1 MSLALSS
8 PLSPEEHI
16 QAQAALWALLSRQAR
31 LYAPESSSLSAE
43 TTAALAESILFTL
56 DGLQNPRVL
65 LSGDLESRFQAGR
78 RRLEQKIA
86 LGKGLWETA
95 CSTLPPYENRF
106 LADTLRSIGK
116 GLNRYDFRFFAQK
129 VPCDI
134 DYQLSQPVPET
145 QLGIDYVNEYLQR
158 LYVELA
164 FLSQFPPAF
173 AAAVL
178 QESCPDYRGLLI
190 NLFEPVAVNA
200 LGLSLLDQPPQ
211 PLSVSPRQRRQLEA
225 ALFPLADSQIDAL
238 LIQAAAA
245 LCAALSIHAGRS
257 AAYLTETALR
267 LRPRLR
273 AAIDGGTLEY
283 VFLTIPHQ

>member
-8 PLSPEEHI
+8 PLSPEERI
-16 QAQAALWALLSRQAR
+16 QAQAALWGLLSHQAR

-56 DGLQNPRVL
+56 GGLQDPRVL
-65 LSGDLESRFQAGR
+65 LSGDLESLFQAGR
-78 RRLEQKIA
+78 RRLEQKTA

-95 CSTLPPYENRF
+95 CATLPPYENRS
-106 LADTLRSIGK
+106 LTGTLRSIGK
-116 GLNRYDFRFFAQK
+116 GLERYDFRFFAQE

-145 QLGIDYVNEYLQR
+145 RLGIDYVNEYLRQ
-158 LYVELA
+158 LCVELA
-164 FLSQFPPAF
+164 FLNRFSPASVT
-173 AAAVL
+173 AVL

-225 ALFPLADSQIDAL
+225 QLSGLPASKLDAL
-238 LIQAAAA
+238 LFQAAKN
-245 LCAALSIHAGRS
+245 LCAALSIHAGQS
-257 AAYLTETALR
+257 AAYLRETALR
-267 LRPRLR
+267 LRPRLQ
-273 AAIDGGTLEY
+273 AALDAGSLEY
-283 VFLTIPHQ
+283 VFLTAPHQ